1 MQGTRTGWLGRGVGG
16 SAGGG
21 QQGGVVKKSA
31 EGTED
36 RITGMVRRGGDMD

>member
-1 MQGTRTGWLGRGVGG
+1 
-16 SAGGG
+16 
-21 QQGGVVKKSA
+21 VVKKSA